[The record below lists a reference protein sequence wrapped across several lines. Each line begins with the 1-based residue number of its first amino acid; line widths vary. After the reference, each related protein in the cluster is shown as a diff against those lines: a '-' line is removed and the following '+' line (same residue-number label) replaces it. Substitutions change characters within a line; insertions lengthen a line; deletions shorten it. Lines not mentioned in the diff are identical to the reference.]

1 MEYNE
6 GESPIDFL
14 QDAALCYA
22 TAIKNK
28 PKDANLHQL
37 LGQVLEEK
45 YYAEDLFGL
54 KKEVCFQQIF
64 SELVWGK
71 VWEAVSIVTLDIKV
85 PINSTST
92 RK

>member
-54 KKEVCFQQIF
+54 KKEVCVFPNIITSSF
-64 SELVWGK
+64 SDVGPCKHPNPDLEFHLVHYK
-71 VWEAVSIVTLDIKV
+71 
-85 PINSTST
+85 
-92 RK
+92 